1 MRAMKIVASSTKLG
15 ATARGAAYAL
25 SPSFICS
32 NFANS
37 SRKRVQVVKF
47 HGRLLSKPP
56 GIQAMLNTSALQ
68 PSKYSSN
75 FKFKL
80 AGVGG
85 PLHGFAAFTT
95 SHATNDKKKR
105 KERSKEMANG
115 TIGSS
120 AKVGLVKEKRRTRS
134 NKEYEYDSIIQES
147 DASHVPV
154 MLGEVLEVFSSSRRI
169 SSFID
174 CTLGAAGHS
183 SAIIRAHPELKLY
196 IGMDVDPLAHE
207 KARTHI
213 DSLLDA
219 HSDLKAHIFLKNF
232 RHIKSVLSK
241 VDENQANSGVD
252 GILMDLGMSSMQVNN
267 PKRGFSMLGNGPLDM
282 RMDPQASLKA
292 EDILNSW
299 LDTEVGR
306 VLREYGEESNWR
318 LLQKRIVQARLHGG
332 LHSTSELVD
341 LIRNVTPRTRGG
353 RQGWIKTATRVFQAL
368 RIAVNDEL
376 KTLEN
381 SLYASFDCLAPGGRL
396 AVISFHSLED
406 RIVKQTFLNI
416 IDCNKEDDEEGNG
429 DERRRRDLK
438 QIRNDSDVN
447 EMWIKQMI
455 QGWNGTILTKRPITP
470 SEEEERLNRRSRS
483 AKLRVIQKA

>member
-68 PSKYSSN
+68 PSKYSN